1 MSNYG
6 LNPQTIGQAMTHG
19 FAGAYARQPDMII
32 NSFPAGGRTIIPYG
46 TPLKISSGAV
56 VPMGSGDTGA
66 AFVGIAGMEVKSAV
80 TFVNIN
86 GINPNEG
93 GYAPGD
99 AVAVFQ
105 RGCINVKCQRGTPA
119 YGTAVYVRVTANGSY
134 PSAAVGGFECDA
146 DDGKCVQ
153 LTNCAWQGAADTNG
167 IAELRILSLMQQDGT
182 GETYTLPVATNEVLG
197 GVKQG
202 AGVTIAAGGAITV
215 NAATT
220 EAAGVVLKGAAVADA
235 ASTAPTAEEF
245 NALLTSLRAAGIIAT
260 NA

>member
-6 LNPQTIGQAMTHG
+6 LNPQTIGQSMTHG

-66 AFVGIAGMEVKSAV
+66 AFIGIAGMEVKSAV

-86 GINPNEG
+86 GIDPNEG
-93 GYAPGD
+93 SYAPGD
-99 AVAVFQ
+99 AVSVFQ

-119 YGTAVYVRVTANGSY
+119 YGGAVYVRVAANASY
-134 PSAAVGGFECDA
+134 PDAVVGGFEAQSDSTNT
-146 DDGKCVQ
+146 VQ
-153 LTNCAWQGAADTNG
+153 LTNCAWAGAADANG

-182 GETYTLPVATNEVLG
+182 GTPYILPVATSEVLG

-202 AGVTIAAGGAITV
+202 TGVTIAAGGAITV
-215 NAATT
+215 DAATT
-220 EAAGVVLKGAAVADA
+220 TVAGKVLQGVAVSEAEG
-235 ASTAPTAEEF
+235 TAPTAAEF
-245 NALLTSLRAAGIIAT
+245 KALLDSLRAAGIIAT
-260 NA
+260 GV

>member
-1 MSNYG
+1 MLTGYG
-6 LNPQTIGQAMTHG
+6 LNPQVIGETMTHG

-32 NSFPAGGRTIIPYG
+32 NTMPAGYRYTIPFG
-46 TPLKISSGAV
+46 TPLKLNNGAV

-66 AFVGIAGMEVKSAV
+66 AFIGIAGMEVKSA
-80 TFVNIN
+80 TDIIN
-86 GINPNEG
+86 QNKG
-93 GYAPGD
+93 GYIIGD

-119 YGTAVYVRVTANGSY
+119 YGAAVYVRVTANASY
-134 PSAAVGGFECDA
+134 PSAEVGGFECDA

-182 GETYTLPVATNEVLG
+182 GETYTLPVATSEVLG

-235 ASTAPTAEEF
+235 EGTAPTAAEF
-245 NALLTSLRAAGIIAT
+245 KALLDSLRAAGVIAT